1 MQLVPEQQNSRLTA
15 ILLLVVAALVV
26 YLVAFHWFFV
36 RHLEYSEELAQ
47 LRENLGRFQAVV
59 AQREGL
65 QQQLAAIRSS
75 DSDEALF
82 LAQPDFNEAAAEM
95 SERLGQMVEAQSD
108 GSCQIVSRQPVRPRV
123 QERFQRVTVNVRMR
137 CMGENTLEILHRLE
151 SENPMV
157 IVEDLNV
164 IRPRARRR
172 NDEETATAAAL
183 DVRFNMSGYLK
194 Q

>member
-1 MQLVPEQQNSRLTA
+1 MQLVPEQQNSRMTA

-26 YLVAFHWFFV
+26 YLTVFHWFF
-36 RHLEYSEELAQ
+36 RAHIAYSEELSQ

-59 AQREGL
+59 AQRESL
-65 QQQLAAIRSS
+65 QEQLASIRNA
-75 DSDEALF
+75 DQDDDLF
-82 LAQPDFNEAAAEM
+82 LEQPDFNEAAAAM
-95 SERLGQMVEAQSD
+95 SERLGQMVQAQSE
-108 GSCQIVSRQPVRPRV
+108 SCQIVSRQPVRPRV

-137 CMGENTLEILHRLE
+137 CMGEDTLQILYRLE
-151 SENPMV
+151 SENPTV

-172 NDEETATAAAL
+172 NNDEAAEGTSL
-183 DVRFNMSGYLK
+183 DVRFNMSAYLK